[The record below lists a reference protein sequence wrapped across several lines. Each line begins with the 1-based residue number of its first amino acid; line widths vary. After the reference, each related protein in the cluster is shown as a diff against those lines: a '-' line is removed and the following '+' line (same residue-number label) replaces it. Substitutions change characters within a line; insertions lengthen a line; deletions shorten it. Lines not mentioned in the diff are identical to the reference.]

1 MKPTILVAYDFSHAA
16 DEAIRWVADLQ
27 GAVHGKTHVVH
38 VIDTIALATVSEVG
52 LGAVYPGTEEL
63 EVSLK
68 ALVQRAGIEGEARV
82 VLGAGIGPT
91 LLDLAR
97 ETGADLIA
105 TGTHG
110 RGFVGRVVMGSVAEY
125 LLHNAT
131 VPVIIFRQP
140 KTAGA

>member
-27 GAVHGKTHVVH
+27 KTAQGKTHVIH
-38 VIDTIALATVSEVG
+38 VIDTVALATVSEVG

-63 EVSLK
+63 EMSLQ
-68 ALVQRAGIEGEARV
+68 ALVQRAGLEAEARV

-91 LLDLAR
+91 VLDVAR
-97 ETGADLIA
+97 EVGADLLA

-110 RGFVGRVVMGSVAEY
+110 RGFVGRVLMGSVAEY
-125 LLHNAT
+125 LLRNAT
-131 VPVIIFRQP
+131 MPVIVFHQP
-140 KTAGA
+140 KAPE